1 MIAYH
6 DDEWGV
12 PLHDDRK
19 WFEFLTLDAF
29 QAGLSWSCILN
40 KREAF
45 RIAFAEFD
53 PERIVLFTEDDV
65 ERLMQDKGIVRN
77 RAKIRATIT
86 NATAFLRIQAEFG
99 TFDAY
104 IWTFTNGLPI
114 VNKWEALSQIP
125 ARSEVS
131 DTMSK
136 ALVKRGFK
144 FVGSTICY
152 AFMQAAG
159 MVNDHL
165 ADCECRTRILEK
177 TGKPKIE
184 ETL

>member
-1 MIAYH
+1 
-6 DDEWGV
+6 
-12 PLHDDRK
+12 
-19 WFEFLTLDAF
+19 
-29 QAGLSWSCILN
+29 
-40 KREAF
+40 
-45 RIAFAEFD
+45 
-53 PERIVLFTEDDV
+53 
-65 ERLMQDKGIVRN
+65 MQDKGIVRN